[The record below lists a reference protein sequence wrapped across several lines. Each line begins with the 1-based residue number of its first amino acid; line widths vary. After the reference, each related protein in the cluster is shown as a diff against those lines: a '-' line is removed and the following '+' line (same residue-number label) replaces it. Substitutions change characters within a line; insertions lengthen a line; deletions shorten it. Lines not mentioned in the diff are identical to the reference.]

1 MLNSLVFLALLAAN
15 PAGVDAGNWSSF
27 RNGGVSAAPGT
38 NYPTKW
44 SAEQG
49 IAWQKEL
56 PGYGQST
63 PIVWNG
69 VVYVLVVEGPMK
81 EVGAILAIDGAT
93 GEQKWRLQVDTTQH
107 QHSNYAV
114 SRAAPTPVA
123 DANGVYAF
131 FEGGNVIA
139 ASHDGKLLWQRSLVK
154 EYGEYQNNHGLGSSP
169 AQGESALFIN
179 CQHDGPSYLVAVN
192 KATGE
197 NLWKVERKS
206 SKSWSSPVV
215 YRSGDREFVVLSTA
229 GAAHVYDAM
238 TGEVVWSMSDLSGN
252 SVPSPVVVGEHLFLG
267 AARSDFDSDGNVA
280 KSNCCLKAK
289 GDGTFELV
297 WRAEKAMCDYASPVV
312 AKDFVYYISRVG
324 VLYCLD
330 RTTGKELFA
339 KRLNG
344 GTWSTPVVGGE
355 QLYIFGREGQTT
367 VLKVGAEYEELAVN
381 PLWDPK
387 SPPAPET
394 YKETKGGIGHG
405 GEGRGQTGGRGAGGP
420 GGGGRGQGGFAGM
433 LLRND
438 KNGNGKVEL
447 DELPED
453 LQRMASGDKNGD
465 GAIDADEIKAMAEE
479 FRKRRENS
487 QSESR
492 DPIVYG
498 VAASGGTFYIRTGT
512 RLYAVRSP
520 DMKSSAADRVIPSHE
535 PNSR

>member
-1 MLNSLVFLALLAAN
+1 MLNSLVFLSLLAAN
-15 PAGVDAGNWSSF
+15 PAGEDAGNWSSF
-27 RNGGVSAAPGT
+27 RNGGVSTATGT

-81 EVGAILAIDGAT
+81 EVGAILALDSTT
-93 GEQKWRLQVDTTQH
+93 GEQKWRVQVDTTQH

-131 FEGGNVIA
+131 FEGGNLVA

-154 EYGEYQNNHGLGSSP
+154 EYGEYQNHHGLGSSP

-179 CQHDGPSYLVAVN
+179 CQHDGPSYLVAVS

-215 YRSGDREFVVLSTA
+215 YRAGDREFVVMSTA
-229 GAAHVYDAM
+229 GAAHVYDAK
-238 TGEVVWSMSDLSGN
+238 TGEIVWSMSDLSGN
-252 SVPSPVVVGEHLFLG
+252 SVPSPVVAGEYLYLG
-267 AARSDFDSDGNVA
+267 AARSDFDSDANVA

-312 AKDFVYYISRVG
+312 TDKFVYTINRVG
-324 VLYCLD
+324 VLFCLD
-330 RTTGKELFA
+330 RETGKELFA
-339 KRLNG
+339 KRLAG
-344 GTWSTPVVGGE
+344 GTWSTPVVVGE
-355 QLYIFGREGQTT
+355 QLYIFGRDGQTT
-367 VLKVGAEYEELAVN
+367 VLKVGPEYTEVALN
-381 PLWDPK
+381 PLWDPM

-394 YKETKGGIGHG
+394 YKETKGGVGHGPG
-405 GEGRGQTGGRGAGGP
+405 GEGGGQAGGRGAGGP
-420 GGGGRGQGGFAGM
+420 GSGGPGAGGQGAGGQGGRQGGFAGM

-438 KNGNGKVEL
+438 KNGNGKVEF

-453 LQRMASGDKNGD
+453 LKRMASGDKNGD

-498 VAASGGTFYIRTGT
+498 VAASGGTFFVRTGT
-512 RLYAVRSP
+512 RLYAVRGP
-520 DMKSSAADRVIPSHE
+520 EAK
-535 PNSR
+535 